1 MKRRWII
8 TAGVALISAAAG
20 AAAGITGGTAAT
32 TGKGAR
38 AGSAAAH
45 GGWAL
50 RGRPPLAHGFAVHDV
65 AVVLNKAGDGFI
77 TVTSDSGTLQSVSGD
92 QLTLKEAVGSATYRT
107 VTLTIPSGAT
117 VMRNFKAASLFDLR
131 AGDRVHVSSSTE
143 GTTVLADDGS
153 TLPPRDGMRPHAG
166 PPPAAPGAL
175 GAPGAPGGAA
185 PGIPY

>member
-8 TAGVALISAAAG
+8 TAGVALTSAAAG

-32 TGKGAR
+32 TNRSAR

-50 RGRPPLAHGFAVHDV
+50 RGRPPLAHGFAVHEA

-92 QLTLKEAVGSATYRT
+92 QLTLKEAVGSVAYRT
-107 VTLTIPSGAT
+107 VTLTIPSGAS
-117 VMRNFKAASLFDLR
+117 VIRDFKTASLSDLR
-131 AGDRVHVSSSTE
+131 DGDRVRVSSSTE

-153 TLPPRDGMRPHAG
+153 ALPPRDGPRPHGLRPPGG
-166 PPPAAPGAL
+166 PGGPGDAAP
-175 GAPGAPGGAA
+175 PM
-185 PGIPY
+185 PY

>member
-32 TGKGAR
+32 TNKSAR
-38 AGSAAAH
+38 AGAAAAH
-45 GGWAL
+45 GGWGL
-50 RGRPPLAHGFAVHDV
+50 RGGPPLGHGFAVHEV

-77 TVTSDSGTLQSVSGD
+77 TVTSDSGALQSVSGD
-92 QLTLKEAVGSATYRT
+92 QLTLKEAVGSVAYRT

-117 VMRNFKAASLFDLR
+117 VIRNFKTASLSDLR
-131 AGDRVHVSSSTE
+131 AGDRVRVSSSTE

-153 TLPPRDGMRPHAG
+153 VLPPHDGLRPHAA
-166 PPPAAPGAL
+166 PPP

-185 PGIPY
+185 PGMPY

>member
-32 TGKGAR
+32 TNKSAR
-38 AGSAAAH
+38 AGSATAH

-50 RGRPPLAHGFAVHDV
+50 RGRPPLAHGFAVHEV
-65 AVVLNKAGDGFI
+65 AVALNKAGDGFI
-77 TVTSDSGTLQSVSGD
+77 TVTSDSGALQSVSGD
-92 QLTLKEAVGSATYRT
+92 QLTLKEAVGSVTYRT

-117 VMRNFKAASLFDLR
+117 VIRNFKTAGLSDLR

-143 GTTVLADDGS
+143 GTTVLADDRPV
-153 TLPPRDGMRPHAG
+153 LPPHDGLRPHAA
-166 PPPAAPGAL
+166 PPPGAP

-185 PGIPY
+185 PGMPY

>member
-20 AAAGITGGTAAT
+20 AAAGISGGTAAT
-32 TGKGAR
+32 TNKSAR
-38 AGSAAAH
+38 AGAAAAH
-45 GGWAL
+45 GGWGL
-50 RGRPPLAHGFAVHDV
+50 RGGPPPGHGFAVHEV

-92 QLTLKEAVGSATYRT
+92 QLTLKEAVGSVAYRT

-117 VMRNFKAASLFDLR
+117 VIRNFKTASLSDLR
-131 AGDRVHVSSSTE
+131 ANDRVRVSSSTE

-153 TLPPRDGMRPHAG
+153 VLPPRDGMRPHGMRPPGG
-166 PPPAAPGAL
+166 PGDAAAPM
-175 GAPGAPGGAA
+175 
-185 PGIPY
+185 PY

>member
-32 TGKGAR
+32 TNKSAR
-38 AGSAAAH
+38 AGSATAH

-50 RGRPPLAHGFAVHDV
+50 RGRPPLAHGFAVHEV
-65 AVVLNKAGDGFI
+65 AVALNKAGDGFI

-92 QLTLKEAVGSATYRT
+92 QLMLKEAVGSVTYRT
-107 VTLTIPSGAT
+107 ATLTIPSGAT
-117 VMRNFKAASLFDLR
+117 VIRNFKTASLSDLR
-131 AGDRVHVSSSTE
+131 DGDRVRVSSSTE

-153 TLPPRDGMRPHAG
+153 VLPPRDGARPHG
-166 PPPAAPGAL
+166 LRPPGWPGDAAP
-175 GAPGAPGGAA
+175 PM
-185 PGIPY
+185 PY

>member
-8 TAGVALISAAAG
+8 TAGVALASAAAG

-32 TGKGAR
+32 TNKSAR

-50 RGRPPLAHGFAVHDV
+50 GGRPPLGHGFAVHEV

-77 TVTSDSGTLQSVSGD
+77 TVTSDSGALQSVSGD
-92 QLTLKEAVGSATYRT
+92 QLTLKEAVGSVAYRT
-107 VTLTIPSGAT
+107 VTVAIPSGAT
-117 VMRNFKAASLFDLR
+117 VIRNFKTASLSDLR
-131 AGDRVHVSSSTE
+131 DGDRVRVSSSTE

-153 TLPPRDGMRPHAG
+153 VLPPRDGLRPHGMRPPGG
-166 PPPAAPGAL
+166 PGDAAP
-175 GAPGAPGGAA
+175 PM
-185 PGIPY
+185 PY